1 METTSKCP
9 SDQAARENGA
19 RERSNAHGGSN
30 ASATLGVEGMSC
42 ASCVS
47 SVEDALRDVPGV
59 RDASVNLATEKARV
73 QFAPSQ
79 ADPAAFAKA
88 IENAGYTATTLE
100 EQEETEESGSSSER
114 TLLWRRLMGALAL
127 TVPIFVIEMGPMVV
141 PPMEGWLHGLMGE
154 SSWRYLVF
162 AMATVLQFGPGW
174 LFYRKGWTS
183 MRRGSPD
190 MNALVMI
197 GTSAA
202 YGYSVVATFLPGAL
216 PAGTAHVYY
225 EAAAT
230 IIALILAGNYME
242 VIAKGRASQAIRR
255 LLDLQAKTARVVRD
269 DGETE
274 EVPVGEVQVG
284 DRIVVRPGEKIPV
297 DGEVVEGASRVDESM
312 LTGEPTPVQKGT
324 GEDADREVAGG
335 TVNQA
340 GSLTFEAT
348 RVGDDT
354 ALAQVARMVE
364 EAQGSKPPI
373 QALADRVVRVFV
385 PVVLV
390 LAALTFGA
398 WMLVGPTPP
407 LTYALV
413 ASVSVLI
420 IACPCAMG
428 IATPISVMVGTG
440 RAAELGVFVREGEAL
455 QAFRET
461 DVIAFDKTG
470 TLTKGRPEL
479 TDVRVAEGFDE
490 NEVLALAAAV
500 ETRSEHPIGETIVRA
515 AEERALS
522 RKEPEDFEAVAGHGV
537 TAQVEGRQVAV
548 GAARYMKKLDA
559 APAPRPERQRGSTLG
574 VRPERQRGAARSS
587 PRGGSALGV
596 LAEEADRLAEEGK
609 TPLFVAVDGRLAALL
624 AVADPIKDDTPA
636 AVEALHALGLEVA
649 MITGDARATAEA
661 IARQLGIDD
670 VEAEVLPE
678 GKVDAVKKLQQEG
691 GQTVAF
697 VGDGINDAP
706 ALAQAD
712 VGLAIGTGTDVAI
725 EAGDIVLMSGELSGV
740 PKALRLSKATLKNIK
755 QNLFWAFAYNV
766 TLIPVA
772 AGVLYPFFG
781 LLLSPALAAGAM
793 VFSDLFVIGNALR
806 LRRFDPSGREE
817 AASAKAKPEQAEATR
832 PAGDPQG
839 ASGEQAT
846 RPVPAGDGLPAGK
859 DVSARDGFSRGDGA
873 PSGDGA
879 PATASANGE
888 ARAGETRSTTSSLSS
903 STPDPPTNTMAAENT
918 DTIQIDGMHCE
929 HCVASVREALE
940 GVEGATPTSVEIGTA
955 SVRYDSGETRPE
967 EIDRAV
973 EDAGYA
979 VTSHA

>member
-1 METTSKCP
+1 METTSKRP

-19 RERSNAHGGSN
+19 RERSN

-59 RDASVNLATEKARV
+59 REASVNLATEKARV

-88 IENAGYTATTLE
+88 IENAGYTATMLE

-127 TVPIFVIEMGPMVV
+127 AVPIFVIEMGPMVV

-174 LFYRKGWTS
+174 FFYRKGWTS

-255 LLDLQAKTARVVRD
+255 LLDLQAKTARVAREN
-269 DGETE
+269 GETE
-274 EVPVGEVQVG
+274 EIAVEDVEVG

-297 DGEVVEGASRVDESM
+297 DGEVVEGQSRVDESM
-312 LTGEPTPVQKGT
+312 LTGEPTPVRKGA
-324 GEDADREVAGG
+324 GEGADREVAGG

-348 RVGDDT
+348 RVGSDT

-385 PVVLV
+385 PVVLG

-398 WMLVGPTPP
+398 WMLVGPQPP
-407 LTYALV
+407 LTFALV

-455 QAFRET
+455 QAFQEA

-470 TLTKGRPEL
+470 TLTEGRPEL
-479 TDVRVAEGFDE
+479 TDVRTAEGFRK
-490 NEVLALAAAV
+490 NEVLSLAAAV
-500 ETRSEHPIGETIVRA
+500 ETRSEHPIGKTIVRA
-515 AEERALS
+515 AEERALDVS
-522 RKEPEDFEAVAGHGV
+522 EPEGFEAVAGHGV
-537 TAQVEGRQVAV
+537 TAHVDGRQVAV

-559 APAPRPERQRGSTLG
+559 APAPRPDRTGGSTLG
-574 VRPERQRGAARSS
+574 VLSEKADALAA
-587 PRGGSALGV
+587 
-596 LAEEADRLAEEGK
+596 EGK
-609 TPLFVAVDGRLAALL
+609 TPLFAAVDGQLAALL
-624 AVADPIKDDTPA
+624 AVADPIKDGTPA
-636 AVEALHALGLEVA
+636 AARALHALGLDVA
-649 MITGDARATAEA
+649 MITGDARATAES

-678 GKVDAVKKLQQEG
+678 GKVDAVQKLQQQG
-691 GQTVAF
+691 AQTVAF

-725 EAGDIVLMSGELSGV
+725 EAGDIVLMSGEMGGV
-740 PKALRLSKATLKNIK
+740 PKALRLSQATLRNIK

-806 LRRFDPSGREE
+806 LRRFRPPEVAAPHAPAGGSGRAVSE
-817 AASAKAKPEQAEATR
+817 ASDRDALSERRRAP
-832 PAGDPQG
+832 
-839 ASGEQAT
+839 
-846 RPVPAGDGLPAGK
+846 GDGLPAE
-859 DVSARDGFSRGDGA
+859 
-873 PSGDGA
+873 PSLPSPDRPDEPMSDDA
-879 PATASANGE
+879 Q
-888 ARAGETRSTTSSLSS
+888 TT
-903 STPDPPTNTMAAENT
+903 TFE
-918 DTIQIDGMHCE
+918 IDDMHCE
-929 HCVASVREALE
+929 HCVASVREALA
-940 GVEGATPTSVEIGTA
+940 GVDGAEPETVEIGHATA
-955 SVRYDSGETRPE
+955 RYDPARTGPE
-967 EIDRAV
+967 ALAEAV
-973 EDAGYA
+973 EEAGYA
-979 VTSHA
+979 VGKAAT

>member
-1 METTSKCP
+1 
-9 SDQAARENGA
+9 
-19 RERSNAHGGSN
+19 
-30 ASATLGVEGMSC
+30 
-42 ASCVS
+42 
-47 SVEDALRDVPGV
+47 
-59 RDASVNLATEKARV
+59 
-73 QFAPSQ
+73 
-79 ADPAAFAKA
+79 
-88 IENAGYTATTLE
+88 
-100 EQEETEESGSSSER
+100 
-114 TLLWRRLMGALAL
+114 
-127 TVPIFVIEMGPMVV
+127 MVV

-162 AMATVLQFGPGW
+162 TMATVLQFGPGW
-174 LFYRKGWTS
+174 FFYRKGWAS

-202 YGYSVVATFLPGAL
+202 YGYSVVATFLPGVL
-216 PAGTAHVYY
+216 PAGAAHVYY

-242 VIAKGRASQAIRR
+242 RIAKGRASQAIRR
-255 LLDLQAKTARVVRD
+255 LLDLQAKTARVAREH
-269 DGETE
+269 GETE
-274 EVPVGEVQVG
+274 EIPVGEVQVG

-312 LTGEPTPVQKGT
+312 LTGEPTPVQKGP
-324 GEDADREVAGG
+324 GEDADHEVAGG

-348 RVGDDT
+348 RVGSDT

-398 WMLVGPTPP
+398 WMLFGPTPP

-455 QAFRET
+455 QAFQET

-548 GAARYMKKLDA
+548 GAARYMERLGADTGPLDKA
-559 APAPRPERQRGSTLG
+559 AE
-574 VRPERQRGAARSS
+574 
-587 PRGGSALGV
+587 
-596 LAEEADRLAEEGK
+596 RLAEEGK
-609 TPLFVAVDGRLAALL
+609 TPLFAAIDGTLAALL
-624 AVADPIKDDTPA
+624 AVADPIKEDTPA

-661 IARQLGIDD
+661 IARRLGIDD

-678 GKVDAVKKLQQEG
+678 GKVDAVRKLQQEG
-691 GQTVAF
+691 GRTVAF

-740 PKALRLSKATLKNIK
+740 PKALRLSRATLKNIK

-817 AASAKAKPEQAEATR
+817 EAASASANPERSEAAHTAEAGRQDVT
-832 PAGDPQG
+832 
-839 ASGEQAT
+839 
-846 RPVPAGDGLPAGK
+846 PVPAGDGFPAGEEGP
-859 DVSARDGFSRGDGA
+859 ARVDLPRGDGA
-873 PSGDGA
+873 PTGKGTLRGDGA
-879 PATASANGE
+879 ATDPGANDEARNADATAPP
-888 ARAGETRSTTSSLSS
+888 SLSS
-903 STPDPPTNTMAAENT
+903 STPPNTPPPTMAARNT

-929 HCVASVREALE
+929 HCVESVREALE
-940 GVEGATPTSVEIGTA
+940 GVEGATPASVEIGTA
-955 SVRYDSGETRPE
+955 SVRYDSGETGPE

-973 EDAGYA
+973 EEAGYE

>member
-1 METTSKCP
+1 MELPSKE
-9 SDQAARENGA
+9 AVRGNGQST
-19 RERSNAHGGSN
+19 RRRSSGGE
-30 ASATLGVEGMSC
+30 ATVTLGVEGMSC

-47 SVEDALRDVPGV
+47 SVEDALRGVPGV
-59 RDASVNLATEKARV
+59 LEVSVNLATEKARV
-73 QFAPSQ
+73 EHTAGGAVSRR
-79 ADPAAFAKA
+79 DLAAA
-88 IENAGYTATTLE
+88 IEKAGYTATAPEGE
-100 EQEETEESGSSSER
+100 ENDEAKDSGSSSER
-114 TLLWRRLMGALAL
+114 TRMGWRLLWALAL
-127 TVPIFVIEMGPMVV
+127 AVPIFLVEMGPMVV
-141 PPMEGWLHGLMGE
+141 PPMEDWLHGLMGE
-154 SSWRYLVF
+154 SSWRYLIF

-174 LFYRKGWTS
+174 FFYRKGWTS

-255 LLDLQAKTARVVRD
+255 LLDLQAKTARVAREN
-269 DGETE
+269 GETE
-274 EVPVGEVQVG
+274 EIAVEDVEVG

-297 DGEVVEGASRVDESM
+297 DGEVVEGQSRVDESM
-312 LTGEPTPVQKGT
+312 LTGEPTPVRKGA
-324 GEDADREVAGG
+324 GEGADREVAGG

-348 RVGDDT
+348 RVGSDT

-385 PVVLV
+385 PVVLG

-398 WMLVGPTPP
+398 WMLVGPQPP
-407 LTYALV
+407 LTFALV

-455 QAFRET
+455 QAFQEA

-470 TLTKGRPEL
+470 TLTEGRPEL
-479 TDVRVAEGFDE
+479 TDVRTAEGFRK
-490 NEVLALAAAV
+490 NEVLSLAAAV
-500 ETRSEHPIGETIVRA
+500 ETRSEHPIGKTIVRA
-515 AEERALS
+515 AEERALDVS
-522 RKEPEDFEAVAGHGV
+522 EPEGFEAVAGHGV
-537 TAQVEGRQVAV
+537 TAHVDGRQVAV

-559 APAPRPERQRGSTLG
+559 APAPRPDRTGESTLG
-574 VRPERQRGAARSS
+574 GLSEKADALAA
-587 PRGGSALGV
+587 
-596 LAEEADRLAEEGK
+596 EGK
-609 TPLFVAVDGRLAALL
+609 TPLFAAVDGQLAALL
-624 AVADPIKDDTPA
+624 AVADPIKDGTPA
-636 AVEALHALGLEVA
+636 AARALHALGLDVA

-678 GKVDAVKKLQQEG
+678 GKVDAVQKLQQQG
-691 GQTVAF
+691 AQTVAF

-725 EAGDIVLMSGELSGV
+725 EAGDIVLMSGEMGGV
-740 PKALRLSKATLKNIK
+740 PKALRLSQATLRNIK

-806 LRRFDPSGREE
+806 LRRFRPPEVAAPHAPAGGGSGRAVSE
-817 AASAKAKPEQAEATR
+817 
-832 PAGDPQG
+832 
-839 ASGEQAT
+839 ASGRDALSE
-846 RPVPAGDGLPAGK
+846 RRRVPGDGLPAE
-859 DVSARDGFSRGDGA
+859 
-873 PSGDGA
+873 PSPPSPDRPDEPMSDDA
-879 PATASANGE
+879 Q
-888 ARAGETRSTTSSLSS
+888 TT
-903 STPDPPTNTMAAENT
+903 TFE
-918 DTIQIDGMHCE
+918 IDDMHCE
-929 HCVASVREALE
+929 HCVASVREALA
-940 GVEGATPTSVEIGTA
+940 GVDGAEPETVEIGHATA
-955 SVRYDSGETRPE
+955 RYDPARTGPE
-967 EIDRAV
+967 ALAEAV
-973 EDAGYA
+973 EEAGYA
-979 VTSHA
+979 VGKAAA